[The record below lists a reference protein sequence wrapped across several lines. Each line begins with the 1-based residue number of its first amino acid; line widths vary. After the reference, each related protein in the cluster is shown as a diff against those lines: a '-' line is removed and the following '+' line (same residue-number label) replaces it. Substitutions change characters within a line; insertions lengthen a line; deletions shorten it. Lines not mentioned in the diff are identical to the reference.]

1 MSSLHL
7 EIVTPEARIFSGD
20 ATFVVI
26 PGVEG
31 GLGVLQEHIPLL
43 TQINPGELR
52 ITTDEGEMSLAIGEG
67 FVEIRPDRISVLTD
81 MAVKE
86 EDIDEKGVSEAVER
100 AERQI
105 REGALAGEELA
116 FVQSSLLR
124 SLAQLHVKRRTNR

>member
-1 MSSLHL
+1 MSSLLL

-86 EDIDEKGVSEAVER
+86 DDIDEKVVSEAVER
-100 AERQI
+100 AERQLK
-105 REGALAGEELA
+105 EGALSGEELA
-116 FVQSSLLR
+116 VVQSTLLR
-124 SLAQLHVKRRTNR
+124 SLAQLHVKRRTHR